1 MIFVIVIVLDIKINI
16 IEFEAL
22 NWRVYKLIMIYT
34 NIKIKTISKNY
45 KLNILAIN
53 IKILI
58 LNTSK

>member
-22 NWRVYKLIMIYT
+22 NWRVYKLIMVYN